1 MRWATDA
8 SRPRCGSKMP
18 TWSDTRRSRSG
29 DRPGGRGRRWQRR
42 CRSGAGNRLRPV
54 TFRAA
59 SDTVLSGGREAAY
72 FNGLASATTMSGGG
86 VLAVSSGGTARGAT
100 VRAGGT
106 LQVFSGGVASGTTLS
121 NYGIQTVSSGG
132 MARGTVVSKGGFQE
146 TSLGGTTV
154 GVMVLS
160 GGYQDVGGGPAR
172 TTVLLPGG
180 ELDLTAAPFTAIGA
194 AVLSPVNDVLT
205 IVEGSG
211 AYHRAAL
218 GRLHGRRLP
227 PGRRRPWRH
236 GGDADGRRPRFCRGT
251 RIATPHGEV
260 AVERLRGGRPGADA
274 RGCCGA
280 ADLDRTW
287 PQPGHGQPTCTRAP
301 SSCARARWRTGCR
314 RATST

>member
-1 MRWATDA
+1 M
-8 SRPRCGSKMP
+8 
-18 TWSDTRRSRSG
+18 
-29 DRPGGRGRRWQRR
+29 
-42 CRSGAGNRLRPV
+42 
-54 TFRAA
+54 
-59 SDTVLSGGREAAY
+59 LSGGREAAY
-72 FNGLASATTMSGGG
+72 FNGLASATTMRGGS

-160 GGYQDVGGGPAR
+160 GGYQDVGGRPAR

-194 AVLSPVNDVLT
+194 AVLSPVNNVLT

-211 AYHRAAL
+211 ATTEQLSSDYTGDVFHLADDGHGGTAVTQTAAAPASAAARAS
-218 GRLHGRRLP
+218 
-227 PGRRRPWRH
+227 RRR
-236 GGDADGRRPRFCRGT
+236 A
-251 RIATPHGEV
+251 
-260 AVERLRGGRPGADA
+260 
-274 RGCCGA
+274 
-280 ADLDRTW
+280 
-287 PQPGHGQPTCTRAP
+287 
-301 SSCARARWRTGCR
+301 ARWRWS
-314 RATST
+314 A